1 MMKWYSIESNES
13 IVAKSV
19 DVEMIRHRFSSPYER
34 CDTDSIDN
42 TNTEII
48 TRINGRDV
56 IIDEWEKLETIG
68 SKALLWFYNI

>member
-68 SKALLWFYNI
+68 SKALL